1 MSQAK
6 FGAIDQIGIIVDD
19 IDSGIETWMKRLGI
33 GPWTVFRNVRITGEY
48 RGQATSVTCEV
59 AMGYQGTTQV
69 ELMQITNDAPSPYRD
84 AAGELLMGMHHMAWV
99 VDDLDAAIASA
110 EADGMKLVF
119 KAGSPGT
126 RVAYMEID
134 DQRGMMFEFIES
146 PTTRELMDSGIAA
159 TRTWDGTNPI
169 TVIDLAA
176 L

>member
-1 MSQAK
+1 MTQAK
-6 FGAIDQIGIIVDD
+6 FGPIDQIGIIVDD
-19 IDSGIETWMKRLGI
+19 IEQGIQTWMKRLGV

-48 RGQATSVTCEV
+48 RGQPTSVTCEV

-84 AAGELLMGMHHMAWV
+84 ASGELLMGMHHMAWV
-99 VDDLDAAIASA
+99 VDDLDVAIEQAA
-110 EADGMKLVF
+110 ADGMKLLF

-126 RVAYMEID
+126 RVADMEIE

-146 PTTRELMDSGIAA
+146 PTTRELMNAGIAA
-159 TRTWDGTNPI
+159 TRTWDGSDPV

-176 L
+176 V